1 MALNKGEGV
10 TNMSERK
17 LVGTVAVD
25 SGEIAIVDP
34 SLILMM
40 EDFLRVPTGLGNG
53 NFPVYFEKD
62 DAKGG
67 CGKSR
72 IIITS
77 SILKSP
83 SRYGK

>member
-1 MALNKGEGV
+1 MGV
-10 TNMSERK
+10 MNMSERK
-17 LVGTVAVD
+17 LVGTVGVE

-34 SLILMM
+34 SLILVM

-67 CGKSR
+67 YGKSR
-72 IIITS
+72 IIIELGGMDES
-77 SILKSP
+77 
-83 SRYGK
+83 